1 MFIFYISD
9 IQFKSQS
16 IYQLADFK
24 GDKQVGDM
32 QIHVQ
37 VF

>member
-1 MFIFYISD
+1 MFIFYIWD
-9 IQFKSQS
+9 IQFKLQS

-32 QIHVQ
+32 EIHVQ
-37 VF
+37 DF